1 MGRLREAKNSKF
13 KKALLA
19 KRIRMKHYL
28 SMQVILP
35 KYSQL

>member
-1 MGRLREAKNSKF
+1 MDKLREAKNSKF
-13 KKALLA
+13 KKALLP

-28 SMQVILP
+28 SMHVILP